1 MLSLL
6 VANVVYLLPSRP
18 VRASGSSL
26 RGLRMDAAD
35 DERQLV
41 QLAAL
46 TDRGQRGS
54 PGDKSQFNA
63 LVQTL
68 EAAAPPADA
77 QLMNGEWRLL
87 YSTET
92 PYQSSPF
99 FWAFRQATS
108 MATTPI
114 AIPSGGVLPGD
125 SLADAVY
132 AITDAIP
139 FYDIGSAR
147 VVIEGVCDEMTGCPV
162 PDEFDSTSDG
172 ASDGDEPSD
181 GTSDPSAKRGGGSAT
196 GSLESRVE
204 LTTRLFGLPVASS
217 IMTTTATVEGTDPA
231 FASDTGASTLDLEL
245 TIGTTT
251 AAQST
256 LAQSIPQ
263 AAGLLGPFPSGDA
276 LEMASK
282 GSSKV
287 MLRTTYLTESMRIS
301 RPILADGVAD
311 PRSVFV
317 YTKEDL

>member
-1 MLSLL
+1 MALETLTLSARAG
-6 VANVVYLLPSRP
+6 VAAAAAALGQLHYYDALDAQEAFDVLCK
-18 VRASGSSL
+18 ASG
-26 RGLRMDAAD
+26 
-35 DERQLV
+35 
-41 QLAAL
+41 
-46 TDRGQRGS
+46 
-54 PGDKSQFNA
+54 N
-63 LVQTL
+63 
-68 EAAAPPADA
+68 
-77 QLMNGEWRLL
+77 
-87 YSTET
+87 
-92 PYQSSPF
+92 
-99 FWAFRQATS
+99 
-108 MATTPI
+108 
-114 AIPSGGVLPGD
+114 
-125 SLADAVY
+125 
-132 AITDAIP
+132 
-139 FYDIGSAR
+139 
-147 VVIEGVCDEMTGCPV
+147 EGVAPRI
-162 PDEFDSTSDG
+162 PDHRNL
-172 ASDGDEPSD
+172 A
-181 GTSDPSAKRGGGSAT
+181 RGWYKEA
-196 GSLESRVE
+196 LESRGE

-287 MLRTTYLTESMRIS
+287 TLRTTYLTESMRIS